1 LTEPDF
7 LPASGEHI
15 GPHRIVRALGRG
27 GMGEVFLARDDRLN
41 RWVAIKRIRHDGD
54 TLNLRQ
60 RLLHEAH
67 AVGGLHHSAIV
78 LVYDLLEHEGDDC
91 IVMEYVQGQTLAE
104 ALRGGPLNPALAVR
118 LAAKVASG
126 LAAAHEAGFLHR
138 DLKAENV
145 MVTPAKEVKILDF
158 GLAKPIGLTADA
170 SSLTATGFVV
180 GTRRSMS
187 PEQARG
193 GEVDER
199 SDLYSLGILLY
210 EMLTGSSP
218 FQGSHSPA
226 TLTKLLRS
234 SLPPRLV
241 VLLERLL
248 AQNPAAR
255 PQSAS
260 EVTRELEAIAA
271 SLGPPGDFSS
281 EETLS
286 DLPTDAIRR
295 WGGDTTPP
303 LFPPVPAPT
312 SPPERPR
319 QPGHRRRLMI
329 AVLSSLVVLFAAA
342 IGLRHYW
349 PARTKLLWVVVANPQ
364 GTGQDPQLQRAAAA
378 LVKANLK
385 ALGLLKGV
393 VPVGPIVGPQEDDWT
408 EAAAAED
415 LLTTT
420 LKPASNHQWMITLG
434 RRRGSDGKV
443 LDELAFKASL
453 DAQSLQGLDQLVGRP
468 LRTLFPSN
476 PPRDDVRKEDYAA
489 FFEIE
494 QRIAEGQEPL
504 KSDLIELNNL
514 VGSPPHFLEA
524 QLLEAD
530 VLVKTHRERERL
542 IDQARK
548 LAPNDPRPLQ
558 SEFRLQLADRHWDQA
573 ARTLSDLSALESG
586 NPKIPELRAD
596 LEDERSPLVDT
607 YNDREK
613 AARYVRSW
621 RNLLSL
627 AKVEEKLGMADAALD
642 TLTAIL
648 RDSPSN
654 VYASRRLAELD
665 LYYKNPADAERIYET
680 LPASSRT
687 FGDYVNLGTAR
698 VLLHRYKDAIEDFN
712 QALEIKPE
720 EASAKLNLAD
730 AELAL
735 GQEKPADALYQAV
748 LQQLEVDHGSG
759 GNTTADAMIKAQC
772 LAHLRQPRKA
782 TNIVEDAVKRNND
795 NTDIIVSA
803 AQVFTLARDNVHA
816 MEKIQSALDHHVG
829 PNWFKLP
836 VFSPLFNDPQ
846 FQQVM
851 DEALRDQA
859 SESPAEKH
867 AR

>member
-7 LPASGEHI
+7 PPANGEHI

-54 TLNLRQ
+54 TPNLRQ

-67 AVGGLHHSAIV
+67 AVGGLRHPAIV

-104 ALRGGPLNPALAVR
+104 ALRGGPLDPALAVR
-118 LAAKVASG
+118 LAAKIASG

-193 GEVDER
+193 CEVDER

-218 FQGSHSPA
+218 FQGAHSPA

-248 AQNPAAR
+248 AQTPAAR
-255 PQSAS
+255 PQSAA

-286 DLPTDAIRR
+286 GLPTDAIRR

-312 SPPERPR
+312 PPERSRP
-319 QPGHRRRLMI
+319 PRRRRLLMI
-329 AVLSSLVVLFAAA
+329 AVLSALVVLVAAA

-385 ALGLLKGV
+385 ALGQLKGV
-393 VPVGPIVGPQEDDWT
+393 VPIGPVVGPQNDDWT

-420 LKPASNHQWMITLG
+420 LERSGSQWYITLR
-434 RRRGSDGKV
+434 RRRGSDGK
-443 LDELAFKASL
+443 ASDDQGLRAPL
-453 DAQSLQGLDQLVGRP
+453 DAQSLKGLDHLVEDR
-468 LRTLFPSN
+468 LRYLFPSS
-476 PPRDDVRKEDYAA
+476 PPRDDVSRKEDYAA

-494 QRIAEGQEPL
+494 QRIGEGQNPGE
-504 KSDLIELNNL
+504 SDLHELENL
-514 VGSPPHFLEA
+514 VKRSPNFLEA

-530 VLVKTHRERERL
+530 VIVPTDPERASQL
-542 IDQARK
+542 IRQAMK
-548 LAPNDPRPLQ
+548 LAPTDPRPLQ
-558 SEFRLQLADRHWDQA
+558 SEFKLQLAYHQRDQA
-573 ARTLSDLSALESG
+573 AVTLSDLSDLEPG
-586 NPKIPELRAD
+586 NPYLPALRAGLANEPADALHD
-596 LEDERSPLVDT
+596 LRRAVTCVP
-607 YNDREK
+607 
-613 AARYVRSW
+613 SW

-627 AKVEEKLGMADAALD
+627 AKVEEKLGMAGDAQDALN
-642 TLTAIL
+642 AIL

-665 LYYKNPADAERIYET
+665 LDYRDPTDAERIYET
-680 LPASSRT
+680 LIEGSPTSI
-687 FGDYVNLGTAR
+687 DYVNLGTAR
-698 VLLHRYKDAIEDFN
+698 VLLHRYKEAIDAFS
-712 QALEIKPE
+712 QALKRNPRD
-720 EASAKLNLAD
+720 AATKLNLAD
-730 AELAL
+730 AKLAL
-735 GQEKPADALYQAV
+735 GQKEEAKALYEQVRGQWEDDRQGLETTPAD
-748 LQQLEVDHGSG
+748 
-759 GNTTADAMIKAQC
+759 NMIKAQF
-772 LAHLRQPRKA
+772 LAHLGQTSEA
-782 TNIVEDAVKRNND
+782 TDLVRNALKENKD

-803 AQVFTLARDNVHA
+803 AQVYTLAGDYEQA
-816 MEKIQSALDHHVG
+816 IATIPYAIEQHVG

-836 VFSPLFNDPQ
+836 VFSPLFNNPRYKKAL
-846 FQQVM
+846 
-851 DEALRDQA
+851 DEALRDQT